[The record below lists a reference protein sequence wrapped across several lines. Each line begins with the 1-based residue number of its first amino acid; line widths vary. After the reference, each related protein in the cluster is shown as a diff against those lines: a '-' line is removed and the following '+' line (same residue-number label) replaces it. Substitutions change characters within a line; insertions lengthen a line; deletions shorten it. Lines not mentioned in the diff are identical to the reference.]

1 MNGPSDS
8 YSTNPGLPANARV
21 QLPSLPG
28 RCVVG
33 GLITIVLFLLL
44 VLFPVAILNL
54 LTPHG
59 LTVPISISTI
69 QVAGILLSFL
79 VGVRYILKPTRAMG
93 PASMAISLVTIV
105 YLWSILPNASIGFAP
120 GGMFGITIGLAAL
133 VTLLLLVPA
142 LGLIAGAI
150 TTYEDFRHPGERLA
164 LDYPA
169 PNPSLR

>member
-1 MNGPSDS
+1 MSAPVD
-8 YSTNPGLPANARV
+8 TTPANAALPSHARV

-59 LTVPISISTI
+59 LTIPIPISTI
-69 QVAGILLSFL
+69 QVAGILLAFL

-93 PASMAISLVTIV
+93 PTSMAISLVTLL
-105 YLWSILPNASIGFAP
+105 YLWSILPDASVAFSP

-133 VTLLLLVPA
+133 VTLLLLVPV
-142 LGLIAGAI
+142 LGLVSGAF